1 MARLFAALAI
11 LLTISGCASPLVL
24 DQDGALAVIPH
35 EIGASGQIVVET
47 MLNGEGPF
55 RLALDTGASISA
67 IFEDARSAAGIQP
80 AGGEMV
86 HVQGISG
93 TGFFP
98 IARVREIAVGSE
110 TWANARV
117 ALLPESPSISAHVD
131 GILGVDFL
139 SRYAI
144 WYSQRERVVRLY
156 PREVV
161 AERSYL
167 GWNHIP
173 LFNMRVGTGDVT
185 TLALE
190 MFIDGKRIQA
200 LFDLGAT
207 VNLMNRRAARA
218 LDVPVRRPRYIPD
231 VWGVTGKT
239 EVLVELVV
247 WRLQIEH
254 MQWTRRSFLI
264 GDFPVFEALR
274 INNRPAAIAGA
285 GFFKDRD
292 FIIDFS
298 RKRLLVRS
306 GR

>member
-1 MARLFAALAI
+1 MARLFAVLAI
-11 LLTISGCASPLVL
+11 ILSISGCASPLVL

-47 MLNGEGPF
+47 MLNNEGPF
-55 RLALDTGASISA
+55 RFALDTGASISA
-67 IFEDARSAAGIQP
+67 IFEEARAKAGIQP
-80 AGGEMV
+80 AGDESV
-86 HVQGISG
+86 HVQAISG

-98 IARVREIAVGSE
+98 IARVGKVAVGSE

-117 ALLPESPSISAHVD
+117 AVFPDSPPISAHID

-139 SRYAI
+139 SRYAL
-144 WYSQRERVVRLY
+144 WYSQRDRVVRLY

-161 AERSYL
+161 AERSYS

-173 LFNMRVGTGDVT
+173 LFDMRIGTGDVT
-185 TLALE
+185 TLGFE
-190 MFIDGKRIQA
+190 MVIDGKRIQTM
-200 LFDLGAT
+200 FDLGAT

-247 WRLQIEH
+247 WRLQTEF
-254 MQWTRRSFLI
+254 MLWTRRSFLI
-264 GDFPVFEALR
+264 GDFPVFEALQ

-292 FIIDFS
+292 FIVDFS

-306 GR
+306 GK